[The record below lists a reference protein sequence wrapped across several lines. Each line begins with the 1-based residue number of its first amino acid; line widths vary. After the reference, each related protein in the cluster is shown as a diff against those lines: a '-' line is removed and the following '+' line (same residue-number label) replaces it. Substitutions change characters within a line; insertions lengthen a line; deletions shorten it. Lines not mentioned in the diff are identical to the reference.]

1 MNRLIY
7 SNWRPP
13 GKARLAG
20 RGIPDWNRSN
30 AKERTRK
37 RTTKRKW
44 NDEEEEEQMHRD
56 YFGGKSKSSKILSGE
71 EKIIQRRVAKHRGRN
86 CNGKII
92 IVKGKQI
99 KLGSRLAAKLTC
111 TIIRNGSII
120 LVKYILAPY
129 RCRQLKWRSRR
140 IEVTDSTD

>member
-1 MNRLIY
+1 MPFIASMPPLLNSDESLNIFKLAASWQSEVGRERHSRLKSIKCKGT
-7 SNWRPP
+7 NEE
-13 GKARLAG
+13 A
-20 RGIPDWNRSN
+20 
-30 AKERTRK
+30 
-37 RTTKRKW
+37 

-129 RCRQLKWRSRR
+129 RCRQLK
-140 IEVTDSTD
+140 